1 MGDFHNIGAEDDLES
16 LVTAED
22 AVIVDFHAD
31 WCGPC
36 VAMEAFLEEIED
48 DTEAA
53 IATIDTEAH
62 QELPET
68 FDVSTLPTLLFYR
81 DGELVHRY
89 AGLPERHE
97 FRDMVSE
104 YT

>member
-1 MGDFHNIGAEDDLES
+1 MGDFHNIAGEGDLES
-16 LVTAED
+16 LVAAND

-48 DTEAA
+48 DTDAA
-53 IATIDTEAH
+53 IATIDTEERE
-62 QELPET
+62 ELPET

-81 DGELVHRY
+81 DGDLVHRHP
-89 AGLPERHE
+89 GLPERHE
-97 FRDMVSE
+97 FREMVE
-104 YT
+104 KYT

>member
-1 MGDFHNIGAEDDLES
+1 MGEFHNIAAEGDLES
-16 LVTAED
+16 LVAAED

-48 DTEAA
+48 GTEAA

-62 QELPET
+62 KNLPET

-97 FRDMVSE
+97 FRDMVAE

>member
-1 MGDFHNIGAEDDLES
+1 MGNFHNIAGENDLES
-16 LVTAED
+16 LVASND

-36 VAMEAFLEEIED
+36 IAMEAFLEEIED

-53 IATIDTEAH
+53 IATVDTEEREA
-62 QELPET
+62 LPAA

-81 DGELVHRY
+81 ESELVHRH

-97 FRDMVSE
+97 FRAMVEE
-104 YT
+104 YA

>member
-1 MGDFHNIGAEDDLES
+1 MGDFHNIAAEAGLES
-16 LVTAED
+16 LVAAND

-48 DTEAA
+48 ETHAA
-53 IATIDTEAH
+53 IATIDTEEREA
-62 QELPET
+62 LPET

-81 DGELVHRY
+81 DGDLVHRY

-97 FRDMVSE
+97 FREMVDE